1 MRFAVIFLLLV
12 SQPLAAQEADTARV
26 ETPRYELR
34 GAWITT
40 AFGIDFPKTLDPDK
54 QKADLDSIFKSLKAK
69 KFNAVFFQV
78 RVRADVMYNSQFEPY
93 HEYAAG
99 KGKLPI
105 YDITQYA
112 IDLAR
117 KHGLEFHAWFN
128 TLILRGKDAAE
139 KAKTKPSLWQTHPD
153 WIDSRTHSKPKLANV
168 FLNPSK
174 PEVRNYLIALIAD
187 FARRYDTDGIQLCD
201 YLRYPEPR
209 DFTEAFADADEFK
222 KFNPKKLPLADWRR
236 ENINDLVA
244 RLRDTLSLIKPYLK
258 FGVTPMG
265 IYRKVDAEPAT
276 ESVVEVYQDSRA
288 WTERKTVDYV
298 APQIYFHIG
307 GTTASEKKQKRFN
320 PPFDKLVADW
330 AQHKN
335 ERHLYVGIGTYKPA
349 VKKEWKAQLDL
360 CRKNGAEGFIFY
372 PYSSIADIPEF
383 FSANALV
390 PPMPWKPNPKP
401 MIPTNISLKKNN
413 GTFRL
418 SWSKPAGA
426 RWVNIYRRSESM
438 LVPWIQNVFAE
449 SFALNADNG
458 DEFYLTAVD
467 RTGNESAF
475 SGVITVQ

>member
-1 MRFAVIFLLLV
+1 VVAPGGATISTLFIAKLSALCLHRFPEKILITIMRFAVIFLLLV

-153 WIDSRTHSKPKLANV
+153 WIDPRTHSKPKLANA

-209 DFTEAFADADEFK
+209 DFTDAFADADEFK

-288 WTERKTVDYV
+288 WTEDGGLRRAANLFPHRRHNGEREKTK
-298 APQIYFHIG
+298 
-307 GTTASEKKQKRFN
+307 T
-320 PPFDKLVADW
+320 L
-330 AQHKN
+330 
-335 ERHLYVGIGTYKPA
+335 
-349 VKKEWKAQLDL
+349 
-360 CRKNGAEGFIFY
+360 
-372 PYSSIADIPEF
+372 
-383 FSANALV
+383 
-390 PPMPWKPNPKP
+390 
-401 MIPTNISLKKNN
+401 
-413 GTFRL
+413 
-418 SWSKPAGA
+418 
-426 RWVNIYRRSESM
+426 
-438 LVPWIQNVFAE
+438 
-449 SFALNADNG
+449 
-458 DEFYLTAVD
+458 
-467 RTGNESAF
+467 
-475 SGVITVQ
+475 